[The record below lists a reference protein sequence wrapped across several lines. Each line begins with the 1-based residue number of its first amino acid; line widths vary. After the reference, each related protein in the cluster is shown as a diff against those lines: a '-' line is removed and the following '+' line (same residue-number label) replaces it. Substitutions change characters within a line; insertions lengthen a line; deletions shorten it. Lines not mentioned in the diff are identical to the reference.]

1 MTRAHMSRRD
11 VLERL
16 VALGFSAPFADPA
29 RWPQPVADQSSDA
42 RARRPAPAVRI
53 LAFDVFGTV
62 VDWRSGVVAA
72 GNRLASPRGLRVD
85 WGAFA
90 DAWRE
95 AYSPSMDRVRRGELP
110 WTKLDVLQRQTL
122 DALIPHFGLEA
133 LSRAERDE
141 LNHAWHRLPP
151 WPDAIEG
158 LTRLRR
164 RFITTTLSNGN
175 MSLLTDM
182 AKNAGLPWDCILSAE
197 LVRHYT
203 PDREAYL
210 QVPEFL
216 DVAPDQ
222 VLMVAAHPR
231 DLAAARQAGLRTA
244 YVHRPLEFGPRT
256 EPPAAPAGGFHYVAR
271 DFLDLATQLEV

>member
-1 MTRAHMSRRD
+1 MC
-11 VLERL
+11 L
-16 VALGFSAPFADPA
+16 SA
-29 RWPQPVADQSSDA
+29 SS
-42 RARRPAPAVRI
+42 
-53 LAFDVFGTV
+53 
-62 VDWRSGVVAA
+62 RSGS
-72 GNRLASPRGLRVD
+72 RP
-85 WGAFA
+85 
-90 DAWRE
+90 
-95 AYSPSMDRVRRGELP
+95 
-110 WTKLDVLQRQTL
+110 
-122 DALIPHFGLEA
+122 
-133 LSRAERDE
+133 LSRTRHDGPSPWPINRATLGRGGP
-141 LNHAWHRLPP
+141 LP

-197 LVRHYT
+197 LVRHYK

-210 QVPEFL
+210 QVSEFL

-271 DFLDLATQLEV
+271 DFLD